1 MNEDIKDLCGVGI
14 VVDVDGTIAADD
26 SSLGYHERRP
36 IVEVINRI
44 NRLKKRGARI
54 IIYTARNMRTFEGNV
69 GLINLHTL
77 PTLLDWLTRNGVCH
91 DEVYVGKPWCGPN
104 GLYAKKNA
112 MRPSAFTTLEFDDLV
127 ELLKDL
133 RTSEVGD

>member
-91 DEVYVGKPWCGPN
+91 D
-104 GLYAKKNA
+104 
-112 MRPSAFTTLEFDDLV
+112 
-127 ELLKDL
+127 
-133 RTSEVGD
+133 